1 MAYDNLNANLGGTLT
16 FGVPGASAYEVAVKN
31 GFKGTEAEWL
41 ASLQGHTPQKGQDYF
56 TDTDKQEIVDE
67 VVEQVGSTGSVP
79 SIATASV
86 GQTIVVKAVD
96 DAGKPTEWEA
106 VDLPVATTTE
116 EWIFTLE
123 DGSTVA
129 KNVAAEA
136 VVT

>member
-1 MAYDNLNANLGGTLT
+1 MEPITRQEK
-16 FGVPGASAYEVAVKN
+16 F
-31 GFKGTEAEWL
+31 L
-41 ASLQGHTPQKGQDYF
+41 AKAAGQDV
-56 TDTDKQEIVDE
+56 TTPKPITR
-67 VVEQVGSTGSVP
+67 VEKFLQNLIDHIASIGSNGSTGSVP